1 MVVQNNVTNKH
12 SCVGGTV

>member
-12 SCVGGTV
+12 SYVGGTM